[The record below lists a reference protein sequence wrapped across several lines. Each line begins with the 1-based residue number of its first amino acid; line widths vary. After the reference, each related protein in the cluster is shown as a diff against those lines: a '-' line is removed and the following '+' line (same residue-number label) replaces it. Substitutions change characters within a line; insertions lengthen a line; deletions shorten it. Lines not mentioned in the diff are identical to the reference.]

1 MLGKV
6 ISFRLDDP
14 NIKADDKKAAIKDAE
29 AYFKLALHYI
39 KSL

>member
-1 MLGKV
+1 V

-14 NIKADDKKAAIKDAE
+14 HIKAVDKQAAIKDAS
-29 AYFKLALHYI
+29 AYFKLALQYA